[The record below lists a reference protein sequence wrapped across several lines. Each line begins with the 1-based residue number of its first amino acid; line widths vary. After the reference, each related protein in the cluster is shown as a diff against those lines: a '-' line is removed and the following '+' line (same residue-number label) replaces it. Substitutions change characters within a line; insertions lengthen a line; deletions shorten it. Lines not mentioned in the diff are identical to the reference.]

1 MEKIRIALRK
11 GEATKYVG
19 HLDFGRAIERAL
31 RRAKLPVAYSVGFNP
46 HMRLSFGP
54 ALGVGIASESEY
66 VDVEMAQM
74 VAAEEFSR
82 SLSAKLPPGLAL
94 VAAQPVLSTASL
106 AADLNLAAYRVLVLG
121 LTSPEQIE
129 AAEAAVKRL
138 QQAESVTYI
147 RRSPKGVKTMELK
160 NYLTAELET
169 LVDADSF
176 TVRFWLRMTPGG
188 AVKPQEVMKALVEQF
203 GFPAGEM
210 AFCRMELKAETNAG
224 SKTAFEI

>member
-74 VAAEEFSR
+74 VAAEDFSR
-82 SLSAKLPPGLAL
+82 NLSAKLPPGLAL
-94 VAAQPVLSTASL
+94 VAAQSVVSTASL
-106 AADLNLAAYRVLVLG
+106 AADLNLAAYRVLVSG
-121 LTSPEQIE
+121 LTAPEQVGS
-129 AAEAAVKRL
+129 AEAAVNRL

-147 RRSPKGVKTMELK
+147 RRSPKGVKTMDLK
-160 NYLTAELET
+160 NYLTGELET
-169 LVDADSF
+169 VAGADSF